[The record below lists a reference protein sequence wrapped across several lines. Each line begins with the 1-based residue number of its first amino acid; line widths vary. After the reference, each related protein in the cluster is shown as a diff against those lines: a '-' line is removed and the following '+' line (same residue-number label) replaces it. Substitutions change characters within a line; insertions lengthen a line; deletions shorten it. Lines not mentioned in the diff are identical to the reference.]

1 MSQWWKNKIV
11 YQIWPKSFYDSNGDG
26 IGDILGIAEKLDYLK
41 ELGVDIIWLS
51 PVYTSPLVDEGYDI
65 SDYQSINLD
74 FGTIQNLDYLIKEME
89 KRNLYLVMDL
99 VVNHCSSEHLWFR
112 KACENPLSAYGNY
125 FYIVPKKDG
134 IPSNVRG
141 YFGGSVWDEL
151 PGDPDYLYYHS
162 FHKKQPD
169 LNWENPFLR
178 KEIYNMVNWWLHRG
192 VAGFRLDAIMNIKK
206 PLPFHDYE
214 PDRKDGT
221 ASIRNVVEE
230 AEGIGEFLQELKK
243 ETFEKYDAFTVG
255 EVFYENKDEL
265 ENFIGKD
272 GYFST
277 QFDFGPEL
285 IGKNG
290 ACHEYEDVT
299 AEKYKETIFTSQ
311 KRVGRIGFMS
321 NIIENHDE
329 MRGVSRYIPEKDL
342 CDCSKKA
349 LATVYFFLRGIPF
362 IYQGQEI
369 GMENCPFK
377 DLSEIDD
384 ISTINDYEM
393 AIEDGLSKKEAF
405 KCATKY
411 SRDNARTPMQW
422 SGKKNAGFTIGKP
435 WTKVNPNYT
444 TLNVADQLKDD
455 NSVLHYYKKMI
466 QLRKDPKYEDVFVD
480 GKFEPYC
487 EEIENLIAYYRI
499 GESQK
504 ALVIANYQMETRK
517 VILPQEKFVVL
528 LNNMEEFDVVNGRAV
543 LAGYQTVVLLL
554 SD

>member
-151 PGDPDYLYYHS
+151 PGNPDYLYYHS

-311 KRVGRIGFMS
+311 KRVGRIGFLS

-422 SGKKNAGFTIGKP
+422 SGKKNAGFTLGKP

>member
-89 KRNLYLVMDL
+89 KRDLYLVMDL
-99 VVNHCSSEHLWFR
+99 VVNHCSSEHLWFQR
-112 KACENPLSAYGNY
+112 ACENPLSAYGNY

-151 PGDPDYLYYHS
+151 PGNPDYLYYHS

-192 VAGFRLDAIMNIKK
+192 VAGFRIDAIMNIKK

-290 ACHEYEDVT
+290 ACHEYEEVT

-311 KRVGRIGFMS
+311 KRVGEIGFIS

-329 MRGVSRYIPEKDL
+329 MRGVSHYIPEKDL

-377 DLSEIDD
+377 DMSEIDD

-405 KCATKY
+405 KCATRY

-422 SGKKNAGFTIGKP
+422 SGKKNAGFTFGKP

-444 TLNVADQLKDD
+444 TINVADQLKDG
-455 NSVLHYYKKMI
+455 NSVLQYYKKMI

-480 GKFEPYC
+480 GRFEPYC
-487 EEIENLIAYYRI
+487 EEIKNLIAYYRI

-504 ALVIANYQMETRK
+504 ALIIANYQMETRE
-517 VILPQEKFVVL
+517 VILPQEKYIVL
-528 LNNMEEFDVVNGRAV
+528 LNNMEDFKLVNGRAV
-543 LAGYQTVVLLL
+543 LSGYQTVVLLV

>member
-151 PGDPDYLYYHS
+151 PGNPDYLYYHS

-290 ACHEYEDVT
+290 VCHEYEEVT

-311 KRVGRIGFMS
+311 KRVGEIGFLS

-377 DLSEIDD
+377 DMSEIGD

-422 SGKKNAGFTIGKP
+422 SGKKNAGFTFGKP
-435 WTKVNPNYT
+435 WTKVNPNYK
-444 TLNVADQLKDD
+444 TLNVADQLKDG

-466 QLRKDPKYEDVFVD
+466 QLRKDPKYEDVFID

-504 ALVIANYQMETRK
+504 ALVIANYQMETRE

-543 LAGYQTVVLLL
+543 FAGYQTVVLLL

>member
-151 PGDPDYLYYHS
+151 PGNPDYLYYHS

-255 EVFYENKDEL
+255 EVFFENKDEL

-290 ACHEYEDVT
+290 VCHEYEEVT

-311 KRVGRIGFMS
+311 KRVGEIGFLS

-377 DLSEIDD
+377 DMSEIDD

-422 SGKKNAGFTIGKP
+422 SGKKNAGFTFGKP
-435 WTKVNPNYT
+435 WTKVNPNCK
-444 TLNVADQLKDD
+444 TLNVADQLKDG

-466 QLRKDPKYEDVFVD
+466 QLRKDPKYEDVFID

-504 ALVIANYQMETRK
+504 ALVIANYQMETRE

-543 LAGYQTVVLLL
+543 FAGYQTVVLLL